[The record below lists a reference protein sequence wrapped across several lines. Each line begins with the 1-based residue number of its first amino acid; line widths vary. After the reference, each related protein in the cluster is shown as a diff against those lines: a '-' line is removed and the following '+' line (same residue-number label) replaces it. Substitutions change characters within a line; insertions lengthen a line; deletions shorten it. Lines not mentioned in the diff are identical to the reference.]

1 MKARNPC
8 FGCQRIAEQISQTF
22 GIVIDKDVVRRVLAK
37 YYRAGSPGPSG
48 PSWLTF
54 FAQAKD
60 SLWSVDLFRSES
72 IRRRSHWVLVVMDVF
87 TRRIIGFGVAGE
99 YIDGQAVC
107 RMFNQAI
114 AGHGRPRAARANI
127 WTTRFFGIRSIF
139 TASSKTS
146 APITTALVST
156 APSRAPRPQNVPET
170 PHHRKRTWLTMP
182 GNGIAMDY
190 SKLLSPLDW

>member
-54 FAQAKD
+54 FARAKD
-60 SLWSVDLFRSES
+60 SLWSVGLFRSES

-114 AGHGRPRAARANI
+114 AGHAPPAPLSTDHDALFRFHHCNGLFDTAVAA
-127 WTTRFFGIRSIF
+127 
-139 TASSKTS
+139 
-146 APITTALVST
+146 
-156 APSRAPRPQNVPET
+156 
-170 PHHRKRTWLTMP
+170 
-182 GNGIAMDY
+182 
-190 SKLLSPLDW
+190 